1 LLFFSLTHILSPSS
15 SPSFPNQVKQNEE
28 NGPNK
33 TILIKREISTNIIP
47 ILQKVGG
54 EGKREGG
61 KEGEGE
67 EEEGGKMLKSS
78 SIIFS
83 LAPSE

>member
-1 LLFFSLTHILSPSS
+1 LLFFSLTHILSPS

-33 TILIKREISTNIIP
+33 TILIKKGINIIP

-61 KEGEGE
+61 
-67 EEEGGKMLKSS
+67 
-78 SIIFS
+78 
-83 LAPSE
+83 